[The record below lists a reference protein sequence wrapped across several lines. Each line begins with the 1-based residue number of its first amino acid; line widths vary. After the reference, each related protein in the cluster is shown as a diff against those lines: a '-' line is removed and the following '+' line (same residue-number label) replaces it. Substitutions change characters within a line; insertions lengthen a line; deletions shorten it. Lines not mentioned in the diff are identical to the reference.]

1 MKTTIGLNI
10 IKAMANR
17 KYVPTPFYKL
27 TLPKTETTVIMNN
40 KYYTPNKEDLRIGYE
55 CEISIPQDIH
65 FLNYDWEKVVIK
77 EEFFNHEKPY
87 FPFTSKI
94 RVPYLTKEQI
104 ESEGWEFGES
114 QYGLRFY
121 AKKNNIILGTRA
133 LFYEA
138 RWLEVF
144 REGIPLTH
152 LFSGQCKSINEFRYI
167 CKLLN
172 I

>member
-1 MKTTIGLNI
+1 MSQQ
-10 IKAMANR
+10 
-17 KYVPTPFYKL
+17 
-27 TLPKTETTVIMNN
+27 
-40 KYYTPNKEDLRIGYE
+40 YYTPNIEDIRVGYE
-55 CEISIPQDIH
+55 CEAMQSNIISNPEWKKITINSEGFRDLLMYHDPITD
-65 FLNYDWEKVVIK
+65 Y
-77 EEFFNHEKPY
+77 
-87 FPFTSKI
+87 SKI
-94 RVPYLTKEQI
+94 FRTPYLTKEQI
-104 ESEGWEFGES
+104 EAEGWEFGEF

-172 I
+172 INNE